1 MKSKLIGLC
10 IICIFAT
17 EAAQSQSLFYMAYRF
32 TDLADTAEYNVF
44 LVREED
50 GTGFYRVRFTDAETH
65 EDMVV
70 ELDME
75 EKYFTE
81 KNGYTDTTKLYFKG
95 SNPRIIQGDKDY
107 KYYPERFW
115 FKQDRNTG
123 LFEPWAVTS
132 PDEQGTANAKFTE
145 PPVLLEQQDLTE
157 DLVGAFFFEDDAFYK
172 NLFTVKPRSL
182 TPQQR
187 KDVLHLVIVAN
198 TDDDL
203 IGNTCVLDK
212 DRNLKMFKDLAEF
225 MGIGFDSKVI
235 FGADFSKQ
243 NVASAV
249 NNLQPN
255 AHDLVVFYYS
265 GHGFNDPNANRS
277 YPNMALSNK
286 SFDDAMAS
294 SMNIE
299 DVYNTIKAKGARFNL
314 VLSDCCN
321 NRPDDRAILSCDV
334 PRTRSTT
341 LGWSLEN
348 CKALFMN
355 EKPISILATAAQR
368 GEQSTG
374 NISYGGF
381 YTHNFRTNLISYFK
395 PLHIYPTWPMLL
407 QEAEK
412 STVEQAENSRCSQRG
427 EGLKTYKQHPIY
439 RIQ

>member
-1 MKSKLIGLC
+1 
-10 IICIFAT
+10 
-17 EAAQSQSLFYMAYRF
+17 MAYRF
-32 TDLADTAEYNVF
+32 TDLADTAEYHVF
-44 LVREED
+44 LVREDD
-50 GTGFYRVRFTDAETH
+50 GTGFYRVRFTEPDTH

-70 ELDME
+70 ELEME
-75 EKYFTE
+75 EKYFTD

-95 SNPRIIQGDKDY
+95 SNPHIIQGDKTY

-115 FKQDRNTG
+115 FLQDRNTG

-132 PDEQGTANAKFTE
+132 PDESGTANASFTE
-145 PPVLLEQQDLTE
+145 KPLLLEQEDLTE
-157 DLVGAFFFEDDAFYK
+157 DFVGAFFFEDDAFYK
-172 NLFTVKPRSL
+172 NLFTIKPRSL
-182 TPQQR
+182 TAQQR

-235 FGADFSKQ
+235 FGADFNKQ
-243 NVASAV
+243 NVANAV
-249 NNLQPN
+249 ANLQPSPN
-255 AHDLVVFYYS
+255 DLVVFYYS
-265 GHGFNDPNANRS
+265 GHGFNDPKANRN

-286 SFDDAMAS
+286 SYEDAMAS

-299 DVYNTIKAKGARFNL
+299 DVYDLIKRKGARFNL

-334 PRTRSTT
+334 PRTRATT
-341 LGWSLEN
+341 LGWNLEN

-355 EKPISILATAAQR
+355 PAPMSILATAAQR

-374 NISYGGF
+374 NTSYGGF
-381 YTHNFRTNLISYFK
+381 YTSQFRSNLISYFK

-407 QEAEK
+407 QEAGN
-412 STVEQAENSRCSQRG
+412 STIEQAENSRCSQRG
-427 EGLKTYKQHPIY
+427 EGLKTYKQHPVF